1 MADLCFSLNES
12 LTIQIKNEKL
22 VPGRTEYIENKWTY
36 KLTGDSYY
44 KENDFDFEILKKFV
58 SNSLIVT
65 FYSRNNTTSDSLV
78 HVTIKSL
85 YFDWA
90 LVDDQIFLEADS
102 VIIKFIMLAIMQ
114 IIDFFTKGFDS
125 GRLHP
130 NSNNSKI
137 VIFDKERTNI
147 FTQSD
152 DMNTINVLKRISFFP
167 SLANPNMTLF
177 RKMLNSN
184 EKKYYTSQDIV
195 STVTSVQ
202 EDYLTVFIFI
212 ILILAICW
220 FKDYLQTSC
229 LWQSLF
235 TEAFGIG
242 YSLFYVKVLL

>member
-1 MADLCFSLNES
+1 MAELCFSLNES

-22 VPGRTEYIENKWTY
+22 APGRTEYIENKWTY
-36 KLTGDSYY
+36 KLTGDPKY
-44 KENDFDFEILKKFV
+44 KENDFDFEILKTFV
-58 SNSLIVT
+58 SKSSIVT

-90 LVDDQIFLEADS
+90 LVDDQIFVESDS
-102 VIIKFIMLAIMQ
+102 VIFKFIMLAIMQ

-137 VIFDKERTNI
+137 VILDKRRTNI

-152 DMNTINVLKRISFFP
+152 DMNTINCLKRISFFP
-167 SLANPNMTLF
+167 SLSNPNMTLF
-177 RKMLNSN
+177 KKMLNSN
-184 EKKYYTSQDIV
+184 EKKFYTSQDIV

-202 EDYLTVFIFI
+202 DYLKVFIFI
-212 ILILAICW
+212 ILIFAIYW
-220 FKDYLQTSC
+220 FEDYLHKSC
-229 LWQSLF
+229 LWQS
-235 TEAFGIG
+235 
-242 YSLFYVKVLL
+242 